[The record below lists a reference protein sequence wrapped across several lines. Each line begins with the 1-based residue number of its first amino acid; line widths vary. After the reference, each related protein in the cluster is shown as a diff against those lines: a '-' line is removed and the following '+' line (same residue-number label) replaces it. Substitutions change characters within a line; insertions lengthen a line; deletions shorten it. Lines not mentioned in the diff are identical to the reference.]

1 MNTSVV
7 LKRRP
12 AGKPVPEDF
21 DVVESKIPTPVANEA
36 LVENLFI
43 SLDAGFRNWMDE
55 DAGDDVLPAMALD
68 QPVMGLTVSRVIQS
82 NNPDL
87 PVGQILMGRLAWQAY
102 SIAGQDDF
110 LVPLK
115 ADDDV
120 PLSYHLGILG
130 DTGMSAYFGLK
141 DIAQPRK
148 GDTVVVSAAAGA
160 VGYVAGQV
168 ARIMGATNIVG
179 FTSSDEKASKLI
191 NEIGYDAV
199 INHMSDDID
208 EKLAEY
214 CPNGIDVYF
223 DNVGGPILEHVLNHI
238 NEGARIPFC
247 GAVADYTSTN
257 PGPSNLFKL
266 VTNSARIQGFMTHH
280 NVDRYDEARDQL
292 IAWVASGELTCCEQ
306 LYEGVSSCGTAFSGL
321 FAGQNFGKSVVK
333 V

>member
-21 DVVESKIPTPVANEA
+21 EVTESETPTPGANEA

-68 QPVMGLTVSRVIQS
+68 HPVMGLTVSRVIQS

-87 PVGQILMGRLAWQAY
+87 PVGQILMGRLAWQSH
-102 SIAGQDDF
+102 SIAGPDDF

-115 ADDDV
+115 TDDDV
-120 PLSYHLGILG
+120 PLRYHLGILG

-141 DIAQPRK
+141 DIAQPQQ
-148 GDTVVVSAAAGA
+148 GDTVVISAAAGA
-160 VGYVAGQV
+160 VGYVAGQI

-179 FTSSDEKASKLI
+179 FTSSAEKAEKLV
-191 NEIGYDAV
+191 NEVGYDAV
-199 INHMSDDID
+199 INHATDDID
-208 EKLAEY
+208 AKLAEY
-214 CPNGIDVYF
+214 CPNGIDIYF
-223 DNVGGPILEHVLNHI
+223 DNVGGQILEHVLNHI

-292 IAWVASGELTCCEQ
+292 KDWLADGKLTCFEQ
-306 LYEGVSSCGTAFSGL
+306 QYEGVDSCGTAFSGL
-321 FAGQNFGKSVVK
+321 FAGKNFGKSVVK
-333 V
+333 A

>member
-1 MNTSVV
+1 MNTSVT
-7 LKRRP
+7 LIRRP
-12 AGKPVPEDF
+12 KGKPVAEDF
-21 DVVESKIPTPVANEA
+21 EVIQSEIPEPRAGEA

-55 DAGDDVLPAMALD
+55 DAGDEVLPAMEIGK
-68 QPVMGLTVSRVIQS
+68 PVMGLTVSRVIAS

-87 PVGQILMGRLAWQAY
+87 PLNQILMGRLAWQSH
-102 SIAGQDDF
+102 SIAGPDDF
-110 LVPLK
+110 LVPLESE
-115 ADDDV
+115 DDV

-141 DIAQPRK
+141 DIALPRP
-148 GDTVVVSAAAGA
+148 GDTVVISAAAGA

-179 FTSSDEKASKLI
+179 FSSSDEKGKKLI
-191 NEIGYDAV
+191 DKVGYDAV
-199 INHMSDDID
+199 INHATDDID
-208 EKLAEY
+208 AKLAEY
-214 CPNGIDVYF
+214 CPNGIDIYF
-223 DNVGGPILEHVLNHI
+223 DNVGGPLLEHVLNHI

-247 GAVADYTSTN
+247 GAVSDYTSKN

-280 NVDRYDEARDQL
+280 NVDRYPEARNQL
-292 IAWVASGELTCCEQ
+292 KTWLSNGDLTCFEQ
-306 LYEGVSSCGTAFSGL
+306 RYKGVSNCGIAFSDL
-321 FAGQNFGKSVVK
+321 FAGKNFGKSVVQ

>member
-1 MNTSVV
+1 MNTSVI

-12 AGKPVPEDF
+12 TGKPVPEDF
-21 DVVESKIPTPVANEA
+21 DVIQGEIPVPEANEA

-55 DAGDDVLPAMALD
+55 DAGDDVLPAMALG
-68 QPVMGLTVSRVIQS
+68 QPVMGLTVSKVIQS

-115 ADDDV
+115 ADDNV

-141 DIAQPRK
+141 DIAQPRQ
-148 GDTVVVSAAAGA
+148 GDTVVISAAAGA

-199 INHMSDDID
+199 INHVSDDID
-208 EKLAEY
+208 EKLTEY
-214 CPNGIDVYF
+214 CPDGIDVYF
-223 DNVGGPILEHVLNHI
+223 DNVGGPLLEHVLNHI

-247 GAVADYTSTN
+247 GAVADYTSKN

-306 LYEGVSSCGTAFSGL
+306 LYEGVSSCGAAFSGL